1 MTAPLAP
8 PPMVAAPVA
17 PPPTVAA
24 PALMTLADYLAYEN
38 PEDDRPC
45 ELNHGV
51 LTPMPPESRLND
63 RIAMVLIQALL
74 TFFPP
79 RCLSC
84 KGTEVA
90 VMGHRATVRVPDV
103 LVLSPELAE
112 ILEQQGRSTILLE
125 MPPPVLAI
133 EVVSPGKAAA
143 DRDYR
148 YKRSEYA
155 ARGIGEYWIV
165 DPVQGQVTVLV
176 LVDGFYEA
184 RVCQGDDRLESPLVP
199 EFALTVAEI
208 LQ

>member
-8 PPMVAAPVA
+8 PPTVAAPIA
-17 PPPTVAA
+17 PPPTVAP

-38 PEDDRPC
+38 SDDDRPC

-51 LTPMPPESRLND
+51 LTPMPPESRLNA
-63 RIAMVLIQALL
+63 RIAMRILRSLMA
-74 TFFPP
+74 FFPDE
-79 RCLSC
+79 RLGC
-84 KGTEVA
+84 KDTEVA

-112 ILEQQGRSTILLE
+112 ILEQRGRSTVLLE

-199 EFALTVAEI
+199 DFPLTVQDI
-208 LQ
+208 LS